1 MAYAGCLIA
10 FDPQGDRVRRAL
22 LGGSGQYI
30 SRTFIDWIGL
40 FVSSVAFG
48 RYSSNG
54 RGRGHDVLNR
64 MVRAFSHNLL

>member
-10 FDPQGDRVRRAL
+10 VDRQGDRVRRAL
-22 LGGSGQYI
+22 LVGSGQYI

-48 RYSSNG
+48 RY
-54 RGRGHDVLNR
+54 
-64 MVRAFSHNLL
+64 